1 MAAFRL
7 RARLRFSAGSGM
19 AQWCFDQNTVRLG
32 QAYHLNEGQLNEEQ
46 SHHEVTDDVYSCDL
60 VFPELAL
67 AQDTW
72 NTILDP
78 SVTVWLRAD
87 VDEPGQQS
95 WADMHQCEHETE
107 PPTLCPQREW
117 VWP

>member
-32 QAYHLNEGQLNEEQ
+32 QAYHLNEGELDEEQ
-46 SHHEVTDDVYSCDL
+46 SHHEVAADVYTCDL
-60 VFPELAL
+60 VFPEQPLAT
-67 AQDTW
+67 DTW

-78 SVTVWLRAD
+78 SVTVWLRPDDPDDA
-87 VDEPGQQS
+87 S
-95 WADMHQCEHETE
+95 FADMHQCAHEAQ
-107 PPTLCPQREW
+107 PPTPCPAREW

>member
-7 RARLRFSAGSGM
+7 RAHLRFSVGSGM

-46 SHHEVTDDVYSCDL
+46 SKHSVADDVYSCDL

-78 SVTVWLRAD
+78 SVTAWLRP
-87 VDEPGQQS
+87 DEPVDDRS
-95 WADMHQCEHETE
+95 WADMHQCAHEAE
-107 PPTLCPQREW
+107 PPTPCPAREW